1 MNSETY
7 KSQFIMLKNFLK
19 KEHNI
24 KVQMFPGTED
34 AWYPKLNLIR
44 VNKNLKWRERFFV
57 LLHESGHALIDTD
70 QNVKRKTC
78 FNKNRP
84 EYVRSKKNYV
94 HVLNDEILAW
104 NKGKEL
110 AEKLYFELDNFRYE
124 EYMTDC
130 IMSYVKTGL
139 QSVYGREINVS
150 PIRTKF
156 V

>member
-1 MNSETY
+1 MDSEIY
-7 KSQFIMLKNFLK
+7 KSQFIVLKNLLK

-24 KVQMFPGTED
+24 KVQMFAGTED

-44 VNKNLKWRERFFV
+44 INKNLKWRERFFV

-70 QNVKRKTC
+70 QKVKKRTC

-84 EYVRSKKNYV
+84 ENVRSKKHYV
-94 HVLNDEILAW
+94 HILNDEILAW

-110 AEKLYFELDNFRYE
+110 ASKLCFELDSFRYE
-124 EYMTDC
+124 NYMTDC

-139 QSVYGREINVS
+139 QSVYGKEINVS
-150 PIRTKF
+150 PIRTTF

>member
-1 MNSETY
+1 MNYELY
-7 KSQFIMLKNFLK
+7 KSQFILLKNFLK

-24 KVQMFPGTED
+24 KVQMFADSED
-34 AWYPKLNLIR
+34 AWYPNLNLIR
-44 VNKNLKWRERFFV
+44 INRNLKWRERFFV
-57 LLHESGHALIDTD
+57 LLHEAGHALIDTD
-70 QNVKRKTC
+70 QNVKSKTC

-110 AEKLYFELDNFRYE
+110 AKKLYFELDNFRYE

-139 QSVYGREINVS
+139 QSVYGKEINVS

>member
-1 MNSETY
+1 MDSEIC
-7 KSQFIMLKNFLK
+7 KSQFIMLRNFLK

-24 KVQMFPGTED
+24 KVQMFPDTED
-34 AWYPKLNLIR
+34 AWYPNLNLIR
-44 VNKNLKWRERFFV
+44 INKNLKWRERFFV
-57 LLHESGHALIDTD
+57 LLHEAGHALIDND
-70 QNVKRKTC
+70 HSVKKKTC

-84 EYVRSKKNYV
+84 ERVRSKKQYV

-104 NKGKEL
+104 NKGKAL
-110 AEKLYFELDNFRYE
+110 AEELYFELDNYSYE

-139 QSVYGREINVS
+139 QSVYGKEINVS
-150 PIRTKF
+150 TIRTKF

>member
-1 MNSETY
+1 M
-7 KSQFIMLKNFLK
+7 
-19 KEHNI
+19 
-24 KVQMFPGTED
+24 
-34 AWYPKLNLIR
+34 
-44 VNKNLKWRERFFV
+44 
-57 LLHESGHALIDTD
+57 IDTNHD
-70 QNVKRKTC
+70 VKRKTC

-104 NKGKEL
+104 NKGKEI
-110 AEKLYFELDNFRYE
+110 AEMLYFELDSFRYE

-139 QSVYGREINVS
+139 QSVYGKEINVS